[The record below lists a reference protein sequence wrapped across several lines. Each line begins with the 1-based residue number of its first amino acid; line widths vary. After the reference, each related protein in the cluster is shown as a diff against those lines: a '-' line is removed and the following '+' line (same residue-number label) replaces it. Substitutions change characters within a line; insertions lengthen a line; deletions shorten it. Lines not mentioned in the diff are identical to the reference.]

1 LQGCYIGYVVS
12 VRNFDSLQVYGE
24 DTAVLAGDALLS
36 FSFEHIARETTQ
48 VPADRV
54 LRVISFLGKA
64 VGSEG
69 LVAGQIVDI
78 ASEGDSSVGLETLE
92 YVHIHKTAALL
103 EASVVIGAIIGGA
116 NEEEIDRL
124 GQYARYVGLLFQVST
139 LFVVLLALNAGG
151 TFL

>member
-1 LQGCYIGYVVS
+1 MLFS

-36 FSFEHIARETTQ
+36 FSFEHIARETTG

-69 LVAGQIVDI
+69 LVAGQVVDI

-139 LFVVLLALNAGG
+139 LLVVFLALHAGV